1 MNKIHRAG
9 TFPELPEEADLLAV
23 QDAMEIVGAH
33 YNSRVGDLRDLH
45 VEAPDL
51 ISLRILIF
59 KTRSNPAIRK
69 HNTVLRCYFLRCVY
83 DFKNDIN

>member
-1 MNKIHRAG
+1 MNKIHRAR
-9 TFPELPEEADLLAV
+9 TFPERPVKADLLAV

-33 YNSRVGDLRDLH
+33 YNSRVGNMRNPH

-59 KTRSNPAIRK
+59 KNRSNPVIRK
-69 HNTVLRCYFLRCVY
+69 HNTVLRCYLFRCVY